1 MTATQMTA
9 TQVTASQMTASRMTA
24 SRMTGAVMT
33 RPMTTA
39 EVRRVVAA
47 AGRAPSV
54 HNTQPWLFDWDG
66 RHLDLRADWSRQVPV
81 LDPAGRQLTMSC
93 GAALA
98 LAIVALGAHGRD
110 PRPWLPGDGR
120 GSGPLARLDTLP
132 PLAAGD
138 VERARELFGAIGPRR
153 MVRGRFAERRV
164 PAALRGSL
172 VGAAAAQAAVATP
185 LLRPDRLAAVADL
198 VAAADT
204 AQRSSPRLRVEQ
216 AHWLRGPTDAR
227 DDGVTPA
234 PAEGAAGR
242 SLPNRYDHASA
253 GRLVPGPRPVP
264 VLVPVDT
271 AGRARADRAPM
282 PAGPDLLLLSTAGDE
297 PADWLAAGR
306 ALATVLLVATRLGLG
321 AMLVNQPIDAEDTR
335 RELGRVTGVAGH
347 PQALL
352 AVGYALER
360 PAPQTSRRA
369 VDTYF
374 TNRRGP
380 LPANERPGTTA

>member
-1 MTATQMTA
+1 
-9 TQVTASQMTASRMTA
+9 
-24 SRMTGAVMT
+24 
-33 RPMTTA
+33 MTTA

-47 AGRAPSV
+47 AARAPSV

-66 RHLDLRADWSRQVPV
+66 RHLDLHADWSRQVPV

-98 LAIVALGAHGRD
+98 LAIVGLGAHGRD
-110 PRPWLPGDGR
+110 PRLSLPGDGR

-132 PLAAGD
+132 PLAAGE

-153 MVRGRFAERRV
+153 MVRGRFAGRRV

-172 VGAAAAQAAVATP
+172 VGAAAGQGAVATP
-185 LLRPDRLAAVADL
+185 LLSPDRLTAVADL
-198 VAAADT
+198 IAAADT

-242 SLPNRYDHASA
+242 GLPNRYDHASA
-253 GRLVPGPRPVP
+253 GRLVPGPRPVS
-264 VLVPVDT
+264 VDT
-271 AGRARADRAPM
+271 AGRTRPDRVPM

-297 PADWLAAGR
+297 PADWLMAGR

-321 AMLVNQPIDAEDTR
+321 VMLVNQPIDAEDTR
-335 RELGRVTGVAGH
+335 RDLGRATGIAGH

-380 LPANERPGTTA
+380 LPADERRGTTA